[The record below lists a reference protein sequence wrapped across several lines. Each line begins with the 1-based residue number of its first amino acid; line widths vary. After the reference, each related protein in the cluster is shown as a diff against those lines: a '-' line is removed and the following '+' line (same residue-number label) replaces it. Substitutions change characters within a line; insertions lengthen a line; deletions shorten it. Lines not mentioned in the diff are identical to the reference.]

1 MSDFIAL
8 YRGRTVSE
16 AELVAVSAE
25 TNVPPLI
32 VKPAPGTTPEQA
44 RDIRARVWA
53 FVFECASKRAAVR
66 TAQDDVERRSSA
78 ISATKKYSG

>member
-1 MSDFIAL
+1 MDSVYI
-8 YRGRTVSE
+8 VSRPD
-16 AELVAVSAE
+16 
-25 TNVPPLI
+25 T
-32 VKPAPGTTPEQA
+32 TTPEQA

-78 ISATKKYSG
+78 ISATKNYSE